1 MSKIKTLVYLDLEA
15 TGLRSSGR
23 PRISEISFVAVNSED
38 VEELYLNIQ
47 NHLKDKKNQDYS
59 YQIESLIPRI
69 LNKLTLCVYPMATVM
84 PDVTDI
90 TGLDNYNLNDQTRF
104 DANTG
109 HLLNNFLARLP
120 SPVCLVAHNGN
131 VYDYPLFKAEMEK
144 AGIQVGSDILCADSY
159 IGIKAIF
166 QNRTGL
172 IEAVDAEKKQT
183 APQSFS
189 LINLHKHLIGCKP
202 TRSHGAEADCLA
214 LLRTT
219 SALGN
224 DWLDWV
230 EKNCKL
236 FSDCKKMWVWD

>member
-1 MSKIKTLVYLDLEA
+1 M
-15 TGLRSSGR
+15 LRWID
-23 PRISEISFVAVNSED
+23 PHC
-38 VEELYLNIQ
+38 Q
-47 NHLKDKKNQDYS
+47 
-59 YQIESLIPRI
+59 P
-69 LNKLTLCVYPMATVM
+69 
-84 PDVTDI
+84 
-90 TGLDNYNLNDQTRF
+90 
-104 DANTG
+104 ANTG

-131 VYDYPLFKAEMEK
+131 VYDYLLFKAQMEK
-144 AGIQVGSDILCADSY
+144 AGKQVGSDILCAESY

-172 IEAVDAEKKQT
+172 IGAVDAEKKQMPT
-183 APQSFS
+183 NIKKLKESKSSRKYDLIQKKLIFSVKTVPQSFS
-189 LINLHKHLIGCKP
+189 LINLHAHLICCKP

-219 SALGN
+219 SAFEN

-236 FSDCKKMWVWD
+236 FSDCKKMWIWDWRTQRYTLIFLYLLQPDEIK